1 MNWAKWRLESP
12 DKIIGSKAQ
21 ATYRGV
27 AQQLSEMKDLVGTES
42 TGSFAFSGDPGVGKT
57 SIAMML
63 ANGWVDDPFN
73 LRHGPE
79 FSGGGI
85 KVATLSTLIDECRYA
100 PLIGKCRALVI
111 NEVDKMQRHLQ
122 EMLLDWIEDYLP
134 DHFVVFVTTNK
145 NLEAKVVVDKLSKSE
160 REEYLEPRFAERFMP
175 YHITNPTN
183 EEMASSI
190 ESLTGV
196 PTQIAQHAARN
207 AQGSVRS
214 ALKQVAKWKAAVNSK
229 KEAKLCQ

>member
-63 ANGWVDDPFN
+63 AHEWVGPSDNEKLN
-73 LRHGPE
+73 LRHGPAY
-79 FSGGGI
+79 SGRGI
-85 KVATLSTLIDECRYA
+85 KEHILSELIDACMYA
-100 PLIGKCRALVI
+100 PMYGKCRALVI

-134 DHFVVFVTTNK
+134 DHF
-145 NLEAKVVVDKLSKSE
+145 LSLIHISE
-160 REEYLEPRFAERFMP
+160 PTRP
-175 YHITNPTN
+175 Y
-183 EEMASSI
+183 
-190 ESLTGV
+190 
-196 PTQIAQHAARN
+196 
-207 AQGSVRS
+207 
-214 ALKQVAKWKAAVNSK
+214 
-229 KEAKLCQ
+229 

>member
-1 MNWAKWRLESP
+1 MNWAKWKLESP
-12 DKIIGSKAQ
+12 DQIVGSKAQ

-27 AQQLSEMKDLVGTES
+27 AQQLSENKHLVGSES
-42 TGSFAFSGDPGVGKT
+42 TGCFAFSGDPGVGKT

-63 ANGWVDDPFN
+63 ARSWVDSDFN

-79 FSGGGI
+79 YSGRSV
-85 KVATLSTLIDECRYA
+85 KEATLSTLIDECRYM
-100 PLIGKCRALVI
+100 PMYGKCRALVI

-122 EMLLDWIEDYLP
+122 EMLLDWLEDYLP

-145 NLEAKVVVDKLSKSE
+145 NQEQKVVLDKLSVSE
-160 REEYLEPRFAERFMP
+160 REKYLEPRFAERFMP

-183 EEMASSI
+183 EEMSASLV
-190 ESLTGV
+190 SLTGV
-196 PTQIAQHAARN
+196 PGNIAEHAARN

-229 KEAKLCQ
+229 ETV